1 LLFIYAVRWWWYV
14 LYIVA
19 SSEKEIDAPF
29 GFLVREFVYLF
40 LFRMDGRRYSL
51 RVNYTRVDSFS
62 RIACTYISGIFGLGR
77 GVVSSPFGF
86 SLTTTPLDRSEWK
99 SHRWKDGCPLPVYA
113 VTRFLPVAPWS
124 RDITTQNS
132 VTSSSGLLFLG

>member
-1 LLFIYAVRWWWYV
+1 
-14 LYIVA
+14 VA

-51 RVNYTRVDSFS
+51 RVNYTQVDSFS
-62 RIACTYISGIFGLGR
+62 RIAVHLHFRDLWMGK

-86 SLTTTPLDRSEWK
+86 SLTTTPLDRSE
-99 SHRWKDGCPLPVYA
+99 
-113 VTRFLPVAPWS
+113 
-124 RDITTQNS
+124 
-132 VTSSSGLLFLG
+132 

>member
-40 LFRMDGRRYSL
+40 WFRMDGRRYSL
-51 RVNYTRVDSFS
+51 RVNYTRVDFFS

-77 GVVSSPFGF
+77 GLFLRPLASPSSPPPLIAVNENLIDGRMDAPFLFMPSLGF
-86 SLTTTPLDRSEWK
+86 SLLPPDREISQLK
-99 SHRWKDGCPLPVYA
+99 TV
-113 VTRFLPVAPWS
+113 
-124 RDITTQNS
+124 
-132 VTSSSGLLFLG
+132 